1 MGVERKSPIP
11 LYFQLAEALRVQI
24 DSGIYAAGSKL
35 PTESE
40 LCEQY
45 GVSRSVVRQAL
56 QSLAHSNLIETE
68 RGRGACVVERK
79 VPIAMRQ
86 QLDPLLE
93 SMAKAGFKLT
103 TRVLRQDRI
112 VPPPYIAER
121 IGESDA
127 IFLERAR
134 YAERHLSRRAQLFV
148 LFALS

>member
-1 MGVERKSPIP
+1 
-11 LYFQLAEALRVQI
+11 
-24 DSGIYAAGSKL
+24 
-35 PTESE
+35 
-40 LCEQY
+40 
-45 GVSRSVVRQAL
+45 
-56 QSLAHSNLIETE
+56 
-68 RGRGACVVERK
+68 VVERR